1 MIHLSCGSISRLQ
14 WTAAG
19 FAALAALFWLISAL
33 VKFPP
38 LTWEETGK
46 LPERLKRQSR
56 WSAAAALSAAAAAII
71 QGVLILTPTCI
82 NLG

>member
-1 MIHLSCGSISRLQ
+1 MIHLSCGSISILQ
-14 WTAAG
+14 WVSAG
-19 FAALAALFWLISAL
+19 FALLAALFWFASTF

-46 LPERLKRQSR
+46 LHERLRRQSK
-56 WSAAAALSAAAAAII
+56 WNALAAFSAAMAAII
-71 QGVLILTPTCI
+71 QAIPILTPTCI